1 VRRAYRRRSRRGH
14 RPAPTIRDRHR
25 QRRHSLG
32 RERLLPLIVA
42 TALFVEN
49 MDSTALATALPAIA
63 TDLHIAPIGLQM
75 ALTAYLLALAMFI
88 PVSGWVA
95 DRFGAR
101 PVFMAAIALFLLGSL
116 GCAASGS
123 LGALVA
129 ARFVQG
135 IGGAMMV
142 PVGRLV
148 LLRSV
153 PKDRLVHALSWLTI
167 PALLGPMLG
176 PPIGGLITT
185 YGHWRGIFLI
195 NLPIG
200 LLGIWLAWKHV
211 PLLRSPVEALD
222 WRGFAW
228 LAPGLAL
235 AMFGFAGLG
244 RHLVGTPLA
253 LTCLIAGVGG
263 LALYAAHWRRHE
275 HPLLDLALLRLPTFR
290 IALTGGSLF
299 RIGAGAMPFLLPL
312 MLQLG
317 FGLTPLQSGLLT
329 FTGAIGAMGMKPLA
343 AWVLHRHGFRRV
355 LMVNGL
361 LASAV
366 LCGYGLFRADSPTA
380 LIVGVLL
387 ASGCL
392 RSLQF
397 TSLNALV
404 YAEGGPDRLGLA
416 SSVASLVQQLPTA
429 MGVTVGSYALGVAS
443 AATGLPEM
451 STVNFA
457 LAFVAVGLVSASAW
471 FAFRQLAPEA
481 GAEMSGRAE
490 TGMEVKEPMAVQR
503 PGT

>member
-1 VRRAYRRRSRRGH
+1 
-14 RPAPTIRDRHR
+14 
-25 QRRHSLG
+25 
-32 RERLLPLIVA
+32 
-42 TALFVEN
+42 

-63 TDLHIAPIGLQM
+63 ADLGLAPVALQL

-88 PVSGWVA
+88 PVSGWLA

-101 PVFMAAIALFLLGSL
+101 PVFQAAIAVFLLGSI
-116 GCAASGS
+116 GCALSGS

-135 IGGAMMV
+135 IGGAMMT

-153 PKDRLVHALSWLTI
+153 PKAQLVQALSWLTI

-176 PPIGGLITT
+176 PPLGGLITT
-185 YGHWRGIFLI
+185 YAHWRYIFLI
-195 NLPIG
+195 NVPIG
-200 LLGIWLAWKHV
+200 LLGIWLAWRHV
-211 PLLRSPVEALD
+211 PLLRSAVQPLD

-228 LAPGLAL
+228 LAPSLAL
-235 AMFGFAGLG
+235 AMFGFASLG
-244 RHLVGTPLA
+244 RHLIDLPRA
-253 LTCLIAGVGG
+253 FACLVAGLSG

-290 IALTGGSLF
+290 SAVVGGALF

-317 FGLTPLQSGLLT
+317 FGLDPLQSGLIT
-329 FTGAIGAMGMKPLA
+329 FTGAIGAMAMKPLA
-343 AWVLHRHGFRRV
+343 APILKRHGFRRV
-355 LMVNGL
+355 LTVNAL

-366 LCGYGLFRADSPTA
+366 LCSYGLFRADSPVA
-380 LIVGVLL
+380 LLVGVLF

-397 TSLNALV
+397 TSLNAFV
-404 YAEGGPDRLGLA
+404 YAEVGQDRMGQA
-416 SSVASLVQQLPTA
+416 SSVASMVQQLSTA
-429 MGVTVGSYALGVAS
+429 VGVTVGSYALTTAS
-443 AATGLPEM
+443 AATGEPLTAVINF
-451 STVNFA
+451 SFAFLTVGLISA
-457 LAFVAVGLVSASAW
+457 CSILAFRPL
-471 FAFRQLAPEA
+471 PPDA

-490 TGMEVKEPMAVQR
+490 SGKEVLEPMPAQR
-503 PGT
+503 PQG

>member
-1 VRRAYRRRSRRGH
+1 MGASLSRGSPSLRR
-14 RPAPTIRDRHR
+14 D
-25 QRRHSLG
+25 
-32 RERLLPLIVA
+32 RLLPLIVA

-63 TDLHIAPIGLQM
+63 ADLGIAPVGLQL

-88 PVSGWVA
+88 PISGWVA

-101 PVFMAAIALFLLGSL
+101 PVFQAAITVFLLGSI
-116 GCAASGS
+116 GCATSGS

-153 PKDRLVHALSWLTI
+153 PKAQLVQALSWLTI

-176 PPIGGLITT
+176 PPLGGLITT
-185 YGHWRGIFLI
+185 YTHWRYIFLI

-200 LLGIWLAWKHV
+200 LLGIWLAWRHV
-211 PLLRSPVEALD
+211 PVLRSPVQALD

-228 LAPGLAL
+228 LAPSLAL

-244 RHLVGTPLA
+244 RHLVDTPLA
-253 LTCLIAGVGG
+253 LTCLVAGLAG
-263 LALYAAHWRRHE
+263 LALYGAHWRRHE

-290 IALTGGSLF
+290 IALLGGSLF

-317 FGLTPLQSGLLT
+317 FGLDPLHSGLLT

-343 AWVLHRHGFRRV
+343 AWVLRRHGFRRV
-355 LMVNGL
+355 LLVNGL
-361 LASAV
+361 LASLV

-380 LIVGVLL
+380 LIIGVLV

-404 YAEGGPDRLGLA
+404 YAEVGAGRMGQA
-416 SSVASLVQQLPTA
+416 SSVASMVQQLSTA
-429 MGVTVGSYALGVAS
+429 IGVTVGSYALGVAS
-443 AATGLPEM
+443 AATGLPETA
-451 STVNFA
+451 SINFA
-457 LAFVAVGLVSASAW
+457 FAFLTVGLVSASSTL
-471 FAFRQLAPEA
+471 AFLRLAPDA
-481 GAEMSGRAE
+481 GAEISGRAQP
-490 TGMEVKEPMAVQR
+490 GKEVLEPMPVQR

>member
-1 VRRAYRRRSRRGH
+1 MT
-14 RPAPTIRDRHR
+14 PR
-25 QRRHSLG
+25 QRWTLAAVCIATFM
-32 RERLLPLIVA
+32 LLLDITIVN
-42 TALFVEN
+42 V
-49 MDSTALATALPAIA
+49 ALPAIA
-63 TDLHIAPIGLQM
+63 ADLGIAPVSLQL

-88 PVSGWVA
+88 PVSGWLA

-101 PVFMAAIALFLLGSL
+101 LVFQSAIALFLLGSI
-116 GCAASGS
+116 GCALSGT

-176 PPIGGLITT
+176 PPLGGLITT

-200 LLGIWLAWKHV
+200 LLGIWLAWKHIPV
-211 PLLRSPVEALD
+211 LRSPVQALD

-228 LAPGLAL
+228 LAPSLAL

-244 RHLVGTPLA
+244 RHLVDTPLA
-253 LTCLIAGVGG
+253 LTCLFAG
-263 LALYAAHWRRHE
+263 LAGLVLYGAHWRRHE
-275 HPLLDLALLRLPTFR
+275 HPLLDLSMLSLPTFR
-290 IALTGGSLF
+290 IALAGGSLF

-343 AWVLHRHGFRRV
+343 AWVLRRHGFRRV

-366 LCGYGLFRADSPTA
+366 LCGYGLFRADSPAA
-380 LIVGVLL
+380 LIIGVLI

-404 YAEGGPDRLGLA
+404 YAEVGPNRMGQA
-416 SSVASLVQQLPTA
+416 SSVASMVQQLSTA
-429 MGVTVGSYALGVAS
+429 IGVTVGSYALGVAS
-443 AATGLPEM
+443 AATGEPD
-451 STVNFA
+451 TAVVNFSF
-457 LAFVAVGLVSASAW
+457 AFLTVGLVSASSW
-471 FAFRQLAPEA
+471 FAFRKLAHDA
-481 GAEMSGRAE
+481 GAEMSGRAVA
-490 TGMEVKEPMAVQR
+490 GKEVLEPLPAQR
-503 PGT
+503 PGA

>member
-1 VRRAYRRRSRRGH
+1 
-14 RPAPTIRDRHR
+14 
-25 QRRHSLG
+25 
-32 RERLLPLIVA
+32 VA

-63 TDLHIAPIGLQM
+63 TDLGIAPVGLQM

-101 PVFMAAIALFLLGSL
+101 TVFMAAIALFLLGSL

-123 LGALVA
+123 PGALVA

-135 IGGAMMV
+135 IGGSMMV

-167 PALLGPMLG
+167 PALVGPMLG
-176 PPIGGLITT
+176 PLVGGAITT
-185 YGHWRGIFLI
+185 YSHWRYIFLV

-200 LLGIWLAWKHV
+200 LLGIWLARRHV

-228 LAPGLAL
+228 LAPSLAL

-244 RHLVGTPLA
+244 RHLVAMPLA
-253 LTCLIAGVGG
+253 ATCLVAGVSG
-263 LALYAAHWRRHE
+263 LALYAAHWRRHA
-275 HPLLDLALLRLPTFR
+275 HPLLDLDLLRLPTLR
-290 IALTGGSLF
+290 IAVVGGSLF

-317 FGLTPLQSGLLT
+317 FGLDALHSGMLT
-329 FTGAIGAMGMKPLA
+329 FTGAVGAMAMKPVA
-343 AWVLHRHGFRRV
+343 ARILHRFGFRRV
-355 LMVNGL
+355 LMANA
-361 LASAV
+361 LAASMV
-366 LCGYGLFRADSPTA
+366 LCGYGLFRADSPAA

-387 ASGCL
+387 LSGLL

-397 TSLNALV
+397 TSLNAFV
-404 YAEGGPDRLGLA
+404 YAEVDQPRMAQASSLA
-416 SSVASLVQQLPTA
+416 SMAQQLSTA
-429 MGVTVGSYALGVAS
+429 IGVTIGSYALDVAS
-443 AATGLPEM
+443 AATGQPE
-451 STVNFA
+451 TATINFA
-457 LAFVAVGLVSASAW
+457 FAFATVGLVSASSW
-471 FAFRQLAPEA
+471 FAFRKLAPDA
-481 GAEMSGRAE
+481 GAEMAGHAQA
-490 TGMEVKEPMAVQR
+490 GKEVLVPQAANR

>member
-1 VRRAYRRRSRRGH
+1 
-14 RPAPTIRDRHR
+14 
-25 QRRHSLG
+25 
-32 RERLLPLIVA
+32 VA

-63 TDLHIAPIGLQM
+63 TDLGIAPVALQL
-75 ALTAYLLALAMFI
+75 ALTAYLIALAMFI

-101 PVFMAAIALFLLGSL
+101 PVFMAAIAVFLLGSI
-116 GCAASGS
+116 GCAASTT
-123 LGALVA
+123 LGTLVA

-176 PPIGGLITT
+176 PPVGGLITT
-185 YGHWRGIFLI
+185 YGHWQGIFLL

-211 PLLRSPVEALD
+211 PRLRSPVEALD

-244 RHLVGTPLA
+244 RHLVDTPLA
-253 LTCLIAGVGG
+253 LTCLLAG
-263 LALYAAHWRRHE
+263 LAGLGLYGVHWKRQV
-275 HPLLDLALLRLPTFR
+275 HPLLDLGLLDLPTFR
-290 IALTGGSLF
+290 VALAGGSLF

-329 FTGAIGAMGMKPLA
+329 FTGAIGAMAMKPLA
-343 AWVLHRHGFRRV
+343 AWVLRRHGFRRV

-366 LCGYGLFRADSPTA
+366 LCGYGLFRADSPTT

-404 YAEGGPDRLGLA
+404 YAEVEPDRMGQA
-416 SSVASLVQQLPTA
+416 SSVASMAQQLSTA
-429 MGVTVGSYALGVAS
+429 VGVTVGSYALGVAS
-443 AATGLPEM
+443 AATGLPET

-457 LAFVAVGLVSASAW
+457 LAFVAVGLVSASSW
-471 FAFRQLAPEA
+471 LSFRRLPADA

-490 TGMEVKEPMAVQR
+490 VGMEMKDPLPGNR
-503 PGT
+503 PQA

>member
-1 VRRAYRRRSRRGH
+1 
-14 RPAPTIRDRHR
+14 
-25 QRRHSLG
+25 
-32 RERLLPLIVA
+32 
-42 TALFVEN
+42 

-63 TDLHIAPIGLQM
+63 ADLGVAPVSLQL

-88 PVSGWVA
+88 PVSGWLA

-101 PVFMAAIALFLLGSL
+101 RIFQAAIAVFLLGSL
-116 GCAASGS
+116 GCAVSGS

-153 PKDRLVHALSWLTI
+153 PKAQLVQALSWLTI

-176 PPIGGLITT
+176 PPLGGLITT
-185 YGHWRGIFLI
+185 YAHWRYIFLI

-211 PLLRSPVEALD
+211 PLLRTPVQALD

-228 LAPGLAL
+228 LAPSLAL

-244 RHLVGTPLA
+244 RHLVDTPLA
-253 LTCLIAGVGG
+253 VTCLVAGLAG

-275 HPLLDLALLRLPTFR
+275 HPLLDLSMLALPTFR
-290 IALTGGSLF
+290 IALVGGSLF

-343 AWVLHRHGFRRV
+343 AWVLRRHGFRRV

-366 LCGYGLFRADSPTA
+366 LCGYGLFRADSPAA
-380 LIVGVLL
+380 LIIGVLV

-404 YAEGGPDRLGLA
+404 YAEVGPERMGQA
-416 SSVASLVQQLPTA
+416 SSVASMVQQLSTA
-429 MGVTVGSYALGVAS
+429 IGVTVGSYALGVAS
-443 AATGLPEM
+443 ATTGQPE
-451 STVNFA
+451 TAVVNFA
-457 LAFVAVGLVSASAW
+457 FAFLTVGLVSASSW
-471 FAFRQLAPEA
+471 LAFRKLAPDA
-481 GAEMSGRAE
+481 GAEMSGRALP
-490 TGMEVKEPMAVQR
+490 GKEVLEPLPAQR
-503 PGT
+503 PGA